1 MEEND
6 NIKFSILNKCLSLC
20 AMRGSGKSEMLRFL
34 VMAEQHKFFKIFV
47 ISPTNITNGF
57 YNDFIPPQNIFNEWS
72 DEWIESLLLALK
84 NINKNKQSQKD
95 NPKNVLL
102 ILDDCCSNT
111 KFHNSKTF
119 EKIFTI
125 GRHFFLSCII
135 TSKYITHIPPSSRVN
150 CEFILVS
157 QLNNNNI
164 QILSDEYTLGNCSKK
179 QFIAIYKETI
189 KDHGFL
195 LINNS
200 STKNNDINEIYGM
213 MRVPK
218 NCLKILN

>member
-1 MEEND
+1 MEENN
-6 NIKFSILNKCLSLC
+6 NITFSILNKCVSLC
-20 AMRGSGKSEMLRFL
+20 AMRGSGKSELLRFL
-34 VMAEQHKFFKIFV
+34 VMAEQHKFYKLFV

-57 YNDFIPPQNIFNEWS
+57 YSFVPKENIFNEWS
-72 DEWIESLLLALK
+72 DEWVESLLLTLS
-84 NINKNKQSQKD
+84 NINKNKKSQKD
-95 NPKNVLL
+95 KPHNVLL

-119 EKIFTI
+119 EKIFTT

-135 TSKYITHIPPSSRVN
+135 TSQFITHIPPSARVN

-164 QILSDEYTLGNCSKK
+164 QILADEYTLGNCTRKE
-179 QFIAIYKETI
+179 FINIYKQSI
-189 KDHGFL
+189 PNHGFL

-200 STKNNDINEIYGM
+200 STKDNNIDQIYGI

-218 NCLKILN
+218 EFLKVLN

>member
-6 NIKFSILNKCLSLC
+6 NIKFTILNKCISLC
-20 AMRGSGKSEMLRFL
+20 AMRGSGKSEMLRYI
-34 VMAEQHKFFKIFV
+34 VMAEQDKFYKIFV
-47 ISPTNITNGF
+47 ISPTHATNNF
-57 YNDFIPPQNIFNEWS
+57 YNFIPKENIFSEWS

-119 EKIFTI
+119 EKIFTT
-125 GRHFFLSCII
+125 GRHYFLSCII
-135 TSKYITHIPPSSRVN
+135 TSQYITHIPPSARVN
-150 CEFILVS
+150 CEFILIS
-157 QLNNNNI
+157 NLNNNNI
-164 QILSDEYTLGNCSKK
+164 QILADEYTLGNCTRKE
-179 QFIAIYKETI
+179 FINIYKQSI
-189 KDHGFL
+189 PNHGFL

-200 STKNNDINEIYGM
+200 STKNNDINEIYGQL
-213 MRVPK
+213 RVPK
-218 NCLKILN
+218 ECIKVLN

>member
-6 NIKFSILNKCLSLC
+6 NIKFSCINKCLSVIG
-20 AMRGSGKSEMLRFL
+20 MRGCGKSEMMRYL
-34 VMAEQHKFFKIFV
+34 VMAEQHKFYKIFV
-47 ISPTNITNGF
+47 ISPTHAINNF
-57 YNDFIPPQNIFNEWS
+57 YNFIPKENIFSEWS

-84 NINKNKQSQKD
+84 NINKNKQSQRD

-135 TSKYITHIPPSSRVN
+135 TSQYITHIPPSARVN

-164 QILSDEYTLGNCSKK
+164 KILADEYVLGNCSKK
-179 QFIAIYKETI
+179 QFIEIYKETI

-200 STKNNDINEIYGM
+200 STKNND
-213 MRVPK
+213 R
-218 NCLKILN
+218 

>member
-6 NIKFSILNKCLSLC
+6 NIKFTILNKCISLC
-20 AMRGSGKSEMLRFL
+20 AMRGSGKSEMLRYL
-34 VMAEQHKFFKIFV
+34 VKAEQHKFFKIFV

-57 YNDFIPPQNIFNEWS
+57 YNDFIQKENIISEWT
-72 DEWIESLLLALK
+72 DEWVHQLLEILK

-95 NPKNVLL
+95 KPHNILL

-111 KFHNSKTF
+111 KFHNSKIF
-119 EKIFTI
+119 ESIFTTA
-125 GRHFFLSCII
+125 RHFFLSCII
-135 TSKYITHIPPSSRVN
+135 TSQYITHIPPSARVN
-150 CEFILVS
+150 CEFVLVS

-164 QILSDEYTLGNCSKK
+164 QILADEYTLGNCTRKE
-179 QFIAIYKETI
+179 FINIYKQSI
-189 KDHGFL
+189 PNHGFL

-200 STKNNDINEIYGM
+200 STKNNNIDEIYGI

-218 NCLKILN
+218 ECIKVLN